1 MAEAARR
8 AHGSPLSAAGAP
20 AAGSPLDRA
29 LGALYG
35 LAIGDALGMPAQEMG
50 RDRALEIL
58 GSPPDFRDGPDD
70 NPVSRGL
77 PAGTITD
84 DTMQCLLL
92 AQQLIE
98 GNGQLDHMAFAE
110 ALIAWQEDMSDRGR
124 GDLLGPSTR
133 RALVA
138 LVAGEDPSTTGRSG
152 TTNGAAMR
160 ITPVGIANDLS
171 RLHSAVVA
179 ADRLTHDTAVAH
191 AGAAL
196 VATVVSAGGDGAR
209 VEEAAPLAIRAA
221 GRFGF
226 ADLYAQPGS
235 FATGAETAESV
246 PTAFA
251 IARIADGDVWRAC
264 TAAVALGGDT
274 DTIAAMAGAMV
285 GACTGLSRLP
295 PGAVRKVREVNE
307 IDLEPIALGLL
318 DLRER

>member
-1 MAEAARR
+1 MAQAARR
-8 AHGSPLSAAGAP
+8 ADRSPLSSAGAP
-20 AAGSPLDRA
+20 AGGTPLDRA

-58 GSPPDFRDGPDD
+58 GSPPDFRDGPED
-70 NPVSRGL
+70 NPISRGL

-92 AQQLIE
+92 AEQLIE

-110 ALIAWQEDMSDRGR
+110 ALIAWQEDMADRGR

-138 LVAGEDPSTTGRSG
+138 LVAGEDPSTTGRAG

-160 ITPVGIANDLS
+160 ITPVGIANGLG
-171 RLHSAVVA
+171 RLHNAVVA

-196 VATVVSAGGDGAR
+196 VATVVSAGVDGATFQ
-209 VEEAAPLAIRAA
+209 EAAPLAIRAA
-221 GRFGF
+221 GQFGF
-226 ADLYAQPGS
+226 GDLYAHPGS

-295 PGAVRKVREVNE
+295 AEAVRKVREVNQ